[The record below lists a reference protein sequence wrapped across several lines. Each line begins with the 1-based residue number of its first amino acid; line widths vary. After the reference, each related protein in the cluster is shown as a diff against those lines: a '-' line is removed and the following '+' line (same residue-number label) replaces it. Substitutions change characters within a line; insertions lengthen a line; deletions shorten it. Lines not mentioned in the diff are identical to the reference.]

1 MNIKLRIISSAVAVV
16 TAGGFLTA
24 LALQPSDEPVY
35 STPQGIE
42 SPEPVAE
49 NSGET
54 IREGFWVGEENGNIA
69 VWHNS
74 DRTVPLENTG
84 IALRPLRALDQ
95 EMLRAGVYF
104 ENYMDVVMFLEDF
117 CP

>member
-24 LALQPSDEPVY
+24 LALQPEPG
-35 STPQGIE
+35 TPQGIE
-42 SPEPVAE
+42 SPEPIAE
-49 NSGET
+49 DSRET

-74 DRTVPLENTG
+74 DRSVPLESTD
-84 IALRPLRALDQ
+84 IAIRSLRALDQ
-95 EMLRAGVYF
+95 EMLRTGVYF
-104 ENYMDVVMFLEDF
+104 EDYMDVVMFLEDF